1 VKSPFENKNIVL
13 GVTGSIACYKAADLC
28 SKLVQLGANVDVI
41 LTEAAQKFINPLTFK
56 SIAHRPVITNLYD
69 PESEIAMAHVAL
81 AQRADLVVIA
91 PTTANMIG
99 KLASGLADDPIS
111 LTVIATS
118 APLVL
123 APAMDANMFEAAIV
137 QENVLK
143 LKKRGATIV
152 GPITG
157 RLASGLT
164 GTGRMIEV
172 KELIGHL
179 SAELGKNSQL
189 AGRKIVV
196 TAGGTIES
204 IDPVRILTNRS
215 SGKMGYAIAEAA
227 RDNGANTVL
236 ITAATQLSDPSAIEV
251 IHVEN
256 TEDMYKAVIKASK
269 NADALIM
276 AAAVS
281 DYKARLKSP
290 HKSKKGSSNSPYLEL
305 ETNPDI
311 LAEANGAKVKVGFAA
326 ETEDLLKN
334 ARIKLDSKGADLLVA
349 NDVSSSNGVFGSD
362 TNKVTIIGSCGFI
375 EDLPRMSKY
384 SVAQNILHRVVEILK
399 NRS

>member
-1 VKSPFENKNIVL
+1 MKSPFENKNVVL

-41 LTEAAQKFINPLTFK
+41 LTEAAQKFINPLTFR
-56 SIAHRPVITNLYD
+56 SITHRPVITDLYD
-69 PESEIAMAHVAL
+69 PESEISMAHVAL

-99 KLASGLADDPIS
+99 KIASGLADDPIS

-123 APAMDANMFEAAIV
+123 APAMDANMFESAVV

-143 LKKRGATIV
+143 LKKRGVTIV
-152 GPITG
+152 GPVAG

-172 KELIGHL
+172 RELTGYL
-179 SAELGKNSQL
+179 SAELGKNNQL

-196 TAGGTIES
+196 TAGGTTES

-227 RDNGANTVL
+227 RDNGAKTLL
-236 ITAATQLSDPSAIEV
+236 ITAATHLSDPSAIEV

-256 TEDMYKAVIKASK
+256 TEDMYKAVIKTSK

-290 HKSKKGSSNSPYLEL
+290 QKIKKGPSTSPFLEL

-311 LAEANGAKVKVGFAA
+311 LAKAKGAKVKVGFAA
-326 ETEDLLKN
+326 ETENLLEN

-362 TNKVTIIGSCGFI
+362 TNKVTIIGNGGFV

-384 SVAQNILHRVVEILK
+384 SVAQNILRKVVEILK
-399 NRS
+399 DRS

>member
-1 VKSPFENKNIVL
+1 MTSPFENKNVVL

-28 SKLVQLGANVDVI
+28 SKLVQLGASVDVI
-41 LTEAAQKFINPLTFK
+41 LTEAAQKFISPLTFR
-56 SIAHRPVITNLYD
+56 SITHRPVITDLYD

-91 PTTANMIG
+91 PTTANTIG
-99 KLASGLADDPIS
+99 KIASGLADDAIS

-123 APAMDANMFEAAIV
+123 APAMDANMFENAVV

-143 LKKRGATIV
+143 LKKRGVTIV
-152 GPITG
+152 GPIAG

-164 GTGRMIEV
+164 GNGRMIEV

-179 SAELGKNSQL
+179 SAELGKNNQL

-196 TAGGTIES
+196 TAGGTTES
-204 IDPVRILTNRS
+204 IDPVRVLTNRS

-227 RDNGANTVL
+227 RDNGSNTVL
-236 ITAATQLSDPSAIEV
+236 ITASTQLPDPSAIEV

-256 TEDMYKAVIKASK
+256 TNDMYKAVIKASK

-290 HKSKKGSSNSPYLEL
+290 QKIKKGSSNSQSLEL

-326 ETEDLLKN
+326 ETEDLLEN
-334 ARIKLDSKGADLLVA
+334 ARIKLNSKGADLLVA
-349 NDVSSSNGVFGSD
+349 NDVSSKNGVFGSD
-362 TNKVTIIGSCGFI
+362 TNKVTIIGNGGFVD
-375 EDLPRMSKY
+375 DLPRMSKY
-384 SVAQNILHRVVEILK
+384 AVAQNILQRVAEILE
-399 NRS
+399 RQT